1 VAHVAR
7 FRQGRRETDHNT
19 AQSQSHPTLVGVEPH
34 DPLVFAA
41 APVVLLRPE
50 DIPARRASRVGPLA
64 ALRND

>member
-19 AQSQSHPTLVGVEPH
+19 AQSQSHPTLFGVEPH